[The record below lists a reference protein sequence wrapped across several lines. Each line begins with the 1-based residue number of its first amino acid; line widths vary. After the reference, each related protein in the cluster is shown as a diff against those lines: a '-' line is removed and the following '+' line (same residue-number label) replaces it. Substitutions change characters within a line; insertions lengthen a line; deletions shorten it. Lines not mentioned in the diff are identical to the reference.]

1 MRKKYLYSISE
12 ILFSYKF
19 NLENGK
25 DSTILFKISAEYGM
39 IGVIPDIKGSGTEGK
54 EIVLSQKE

>member
-1 MRKKYLYSISE
+1 MRKKYFYSISE

-39 IGVIPDIKGSGTEGK
+39 IGVIPDIKGRGT
-54 EIVLSQKE
+54 

>member
-25 DSTILFKISAEYGM
+25 DSKILFKISDEYGM
-39 IGVIPDIKGSGTEGK
+39 IGVIPDIKGRGT
-54 EIVLSQKE
+54 

>member
-25 DSTILFKISAEYGM
+25 DSTIPFKMPLEYVM
-39 IGVIPDIKGSGTEGK
+39 IGMIPDIKGRGT
-54 EIVLSQKE
+54 